1 MLRELHCIALRTIKY
16 NERHSIL
23 SAYSLEV
30 GRVSFLVPAG
40 AGKEALIMMLIA
52 SYVMYFSLEDAG
64 EKLGRETDAY
74 KSANE
79 RYEALRGRISGVTSE
94 YAHINELMLNFHHIK

>member
-40 AGKEALIMMLIA
+40 AGMEATRRRALFLP
-52 SYVMYFSLEDAG
+52 
-64 EKLGRETDAY
+64 LGAVE
-74 KSANE
+74 
-79 RYEALRGRISGVTSE
+79 
-94 YAHINELMLNFHHIK
+94 